1 MEEALFFFDREPL
14 TAALTP
20 RKAFLPLPLDRM
32 LLLCVVVLCIVVIS
46 SASSCLPIRSNSFCT
61 GVTWNVSLGQ
71 PAEVVD
77 GLAQH
82 DFEAI
87 LSKQGRV
94 AATPACLEAWKALQ
108 CATKF
113 PRCAKQVTAHLVCRT
128 LCVQFANACNTSE
141 SLLLG
146 KGACLDVHKFDA
158 PPCTD
163 YAEPLSADH
172 ASWSPDERV
181 LAGGS
186 LSELLHAAAGV
197 PILLALVVAVLHCA
211 CCVVQSSCGGG
222 TAVEADATQPTR
234 DALRGLALASGE
246 GMQLVGGS

>member
-1 MEEALFFFDREPL
+1 
-14 TAALTP
+14 
-20 RKAFLPLPLDRM
+20 M
-32 LLLCVVVLCIVVIS
+32 LLLAQLSLS
-46 SASSCLPIRSNSFCT
+46 SASSCVPVRSNSFCT

-71 PAEVVD
+71 PADVVD
-77 GLAQH
+77 ALAKH

-87 LSKQGRV
+87 LAKQGRV
-94 AATPACLEAWKALQ
+94 AATPVCLEAWKALQ

-128 LCVQFANACNTSE
+128 LCVQFANACNASE

-146 KGACLDVHKFDA
+146 KGACLDVHKFDE

-163 YAEPLSADH
+163 YTEPLVVGH

-181 LAGGS
+181 LAGSS

-197 PILLALVVAVLHCA
+197 PIILALVVAVLHCA
-211 CCVVQSSCGGG
+211 CCVLQSSCGGG
-222 TAVEADATQPTR
+222 SAAEAVSAQLTR
-234 DALRGLALASGE
+234 DAMRDLAKASGE
-246 GMQLVGGS
+246 GVLLVGGA

>member
-1 MEEALFFFDREPL
+1 
-14 TAALTP
+14 
-20 RKAFLPLPLDRM
+20 M
-32 LLLCVVVLCIVVIS
+32 LLLLAHVS
-46 SASSCLPIRSNSFCT
+46 PSASSCLPVRSNSFCT

-77 GLAQH
+77 GLAKH

-87 LSKQGRV
+87 LAKQGRV

-113 PRCAKQVTAHLVCRT
+113 PRCAKQVSAHLVCTT
-128 LCVQFANACNTSE
+128 LCVQFANACNASE

-172 ASWSPDERV
+172 ASWSPDERADF
-181 LAGGS
+181 AGGS
-186 LSELLHAAAGV
+186 LAELLHAAAGV

-222 TAVEADATQPTR
+222 TALESDAAHPAR
-234 DALRGLALASGE
+234 DALRDLAKESGE
-246 GMQLVGGS
+246 GMPLVGGS

>member
-1 MEEALFFFDREPL
+1 
-14 TAALTP
+14 
-20 RKAFLPLPLDRM
+20 M
-32 LLLCVVVLCIVVIS
+32 LLLLAHVSLS
-46 SASSCLPIRSNSFCT
+46 FASSCLPVRSNSFCT

-77 GLAQH
+77 ALAKH

-87 LSKQGRV
+87 LAKQGQV

-113 PRCAKQVTAHLVCRT
+113 PRCAKQVTEHLVCRT
-128 LCVQFANACNTSE
+128 LCVQFANACNASE
-141 SLLLG
+141 SLLLS
-146 KGACLDVHKFDA
+146 KGACLDEHKFDV

-163 YAEPLSADH
+163 YAEPLATDH
-172 ASWSPDERV
+172 ASWSPDDHL

-186 LSELLHAAAGV
+186 LSELLRAAAGV
-197 PILLALVVAVLHCA
+197 PIILALVVAALHCT

-222 TAVEADATQPTR
+222 SAVEADAAQPAR
-234 DALRGLALASGE
+234 EALRDLAQASGE
-246 GMQLVGGS
+246 GMRLVGGT

>member
-1 MEEALFFFDREPL
+1 
-14 TAALTP
+14 
-20 RKAFLPLPLDRM
+20 M
-32 LLLCVVVLCIVVIS
+32 LLLLAHVS
-46 SASSCLPIRSNSFCT
+46 PSASSCVPVRSNSFCT

-77 GLAQH
+77 GLAKH

-87 LSKQGRV
+87 LAKQGRV

-113 PRCAKQVTAHLVCRT
+113 PRCAKQVSAHLVCTT
-128 LCVQFANACNTSE
+128 LCVQFANACNASE

-172 ASWSPDERV
+172 A
-181 LAGGS
+181 L
-186 LSELLHAAAGV
+186 LLLH
-197 PILLALVVAVLHCA
+197 LLQLLLLLSVCYHLKRFAYSAVRTA
-211 CCVVQSSCGGG
+211 C
-222 TAVEADATQPTR
+222 E
-234 DALRGLALASGE
+234 
-246 GMQLVGGS
+246 

>member
-1 MEEALFFFDREPL
+1 
-14 TAALTP
+14 
-20 RKAFLPLPLDRM
+20 M
-32 LLLCVVVLCIVVIS
+32 LLLLAHVTH
-46 SASSCLPIRSNSFCT
+46 SASSCVPVRSNSFCT

-77 GLAQH
+77 GLAKH
-82 DFEAI
+82 DYEAI
-87 LSKQGRV
+87 LAKQGRV

-113 PRCAKQVTAHLVCRT
+113 PRCAKQVSAHLVCTT
-128 LCVQFANACNTSE
+128 LCVQFANACNASE

-172 ASWSPDERV
+172 ASWSPDDRADF
-181 LAGGS
+181 AGGS
-186 LSELLHAAAGV
+186 LAELLHVAAGV
-197 PILLALVVAVLHCA
+197 PILVAFVVAVLHCA
-211 CCVVQSSCGGG
+211 CCVVQSSCSGG
-222 TAVEADATQPTR
+222 TALESDAAHPAR
-234 DALRGLALASGE
+234 DALRDLAKESGE